1 MENINSSNY
10 WQDRY
15 ASDNTQWDIG
25 YPSTPIVGYID
36 GLKNKN
42 LSILI
47 PGCGNAYEAK
57 YILDKGFTN
66 LTVIDFA
73 TEPVEKLK
81 KELFIYEDTVNIIE
95 DDFFNHKGQY
105 DLIIEQTFFC
115 ALTSDRRADYVRQMK
130 SLLSENGK
138 LVGVLFN
145 RNFEGGPPFG
155 GSVSEYKK
163 LFSAHFTSIKI
174 EDCYNSIP
182 ARAGTE
188 VFINIS

>member
-1 MENINSSNY
+1 MDKINTSSY

-15 ASDNTQWDIG
+15 DNGNTQWDIG
-25 YPSTPIVGYID
+25 FPSMPIVGYID
-36 GLKNKN
+36 GVKNKD

-73 TEPVEKLK
+73 AKPVEKLK
-81 KELFIYEDTVNIIE
+81 KELSLYKDSVNIIE
-95 DDFFNHKGQY
+95 CDFFSHQGQY
-105 DLIIEQTFFC
+105 DLILEQTFFC
-115 ALTSDRRADYVRQMK
+115 AITVDKRADYVRQIK
-130 SLLSENGK
+130 TLLSENGK

-145 RNFEGGPPFG
+145 RSFNGGPPFG
-155 GSVSEYKK
+155 GNIAEYRE
-163 LFSAHFTSIKI
+163 LFSVHFTSVKI

-182 ARAGTE
+182 ARAGSE